1 MFGYEDEIVM
11 PAGKQLPTPSSAAH
25 AHGHYS
31 RESNP
36 DDTLRFYALRL
47 HEVGMIKSNPQELVS
62 RGTDMRFL
70 MELRR
75 ELKA

>member
-1 MFGYEDEIVM
+1 MEKGYESRYEVALDVLK
-11 PAGKQLPTPSSAAH
+11 ALP
-25 AHGHYS
+25 YNRW

-36 DDTLRFYALRL
+36 DDTLRFHALRL
-47 HEVGMIKSNPQELVS
+47 REVGMIKSTPQELVS

-70 MELRR
+70 TELRR